1 MRTRL
6 MTGNLLRAPIPIGVF
21 AHHTGKAVT
30 AVKLTIDSTDTLE
43 NTLRVVG
50 ALYNVTL
57 EATGGSPTDAPSGPS
72 TDEPA
77 PVAAP
82 RSRSRS
88 RTSQKRQPRAR
99 RARAAKNGRARVDTA
114 DVRAWARASGYE
126 IADRG
131 RVSANVLTAYKQAHP
146 N

>member
-1 MRTRL
+1 M
-6 MTGNLLRAPIPIGVF
+6 A
-21 AHHTGKAVT
+21 AVP
-30 AVKLTIDSTDTLE
+30 DSVL
-43 NTLRVVG
+43 
-50 ALYNVTL
+50 
-57 EATGGSPTDAPSGPS
+57 
-72 TDEPA
+72 
-77 PVAAP
+77 P
-82 RSRSRS
+82 RSATRRVL
-88 RTSQKRQPRAR
+88 RAR